1 MRVTVTGAT
10 GLIGRGLVS
19 ALLTRGDEVTVLTR
33 DPDRARATLAVKDS
47 PTLQAAGWEL
57 ENEPAPAP
65 VLSGRDAVVHLAGEN
80 VAQRWSASAKRAI
93 RDSRVLGTRN
103 LIAGLERADPRPG
116 VLVCSSAVGYYG
128 PHGEE
133 PLDEDA
139 PAGDDFLARVCADW
153 ETTADGARAL
163 GMRVVQVRTGVVL
176 DRGGGALGK
185 MLPAFRLGLGGPVAS
200 GRQFISWIHRDDVI
214 GMMLVAI
221 EDERWSGP
229 VNATA
234 PEPVCNREFS
244 QALGHALGRPALLPV
259 PALALRLLYGDMA
272 EIVTTGARAVP
283 AKALVLGYEFS
294 HPQLEPALR
303 AALAQGS
310 RSR

>member
-1 MRVTVTGAT
+1 
-10 GLIGRGLVS
+10 
-19 ALLTRGDEVTVLTR
+19 
-33 DPDRARATLAVKDS
+33 
-47 PTLQAAGWEL
+47 
-57 ENEPAPAP
+57 
-65 VLSGRDAVVHLAGEN
+65 
-80 VAQRWSASAKRAI
+80 
-93 RDSRVLGTRN
+93 
-103 LIAGLERADPRPG
+103 
-116 VLVCSSAVGYYG
+116 
-128 PHGEE
+128 
-133 PLDEDA
+133 
-139 PAGDDFLARVCADW
+139 
-153 ETTADGARAL
+153 
-163 GMRVVQVRTGVVL
+163 
-176 DRGGGALGK
+176 
-185 MLPAFRLGLGGPVAS
+185 MLPAFRLGLGGPVAA

-214 GMMLVAI
+214 GMMLAAI

-303 AALAQGS
+303 AALAQVRRRG
-310 RSR
+310 RSGRRRDAPRARRRFSVSMITRQGRLASKYAAVGPIRCSPAGAWMVDQ